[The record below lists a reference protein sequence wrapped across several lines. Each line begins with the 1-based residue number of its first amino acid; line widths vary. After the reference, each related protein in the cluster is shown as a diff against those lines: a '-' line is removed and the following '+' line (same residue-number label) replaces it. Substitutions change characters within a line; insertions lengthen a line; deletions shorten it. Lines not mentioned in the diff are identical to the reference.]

1 MPDTSHIIM
10 MIHMGFALTYLL
22 TLEWFL
28 IIFTFLTFLVA
39 VEK

>member
-1 MPDTSHIIM
+1 M

-22 TLEWFL
+22 TLEWFFYYFYFSVSVVL
-28 IIFTFLTFLVA
+28 SVTFPVA

>member
-1 MPDTSHIIM
+1 
-10 MIHMGFALTYLL
+10 MGFALTYLL

-28 IIFTFLTFLVA
+28 IHFSVSMVLSVTFPVA